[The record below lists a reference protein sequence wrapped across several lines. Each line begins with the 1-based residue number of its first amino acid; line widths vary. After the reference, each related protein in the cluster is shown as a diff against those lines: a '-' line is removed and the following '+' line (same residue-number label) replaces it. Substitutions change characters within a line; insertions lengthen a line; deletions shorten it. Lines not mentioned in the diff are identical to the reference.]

1 MDLITKIYLINADSI
16 MVKSNLVGNQLMRF
30 KYRDNRLLFLRK
42 YIFVHEINS
51 NIVKKLN
58 PINGE
63 VSI

>member
-1 MDLITKIYLINADSI
+1 

-58 PINGE
+58 PING
-63 VSI
+63 